1 MATYIPDRGD
11 LVWLNFTPQSG
22 REQSGR
28 RPAIVLS
35 PSAYNQKTSL
45 AICCPITSHE
55 KKHPFEVRVGGKKIA
70 GVILSDHIKNLDW
83 KERKAIFI
91 EKARTEVLNECTAKI
106 SALLL
111 LQ

>member
-1 MATYIPDRGD
+1 MASYIPDRGD
-11 LVWLNFTPQSG
+11 LIWLNFTPQSG

-35 PSAYNQKTSL
+35 PAAYNQKTSL

-55 KKHPFEVRVGGKKIA
+55 KKYPFEVKVYCKKIE
-70 GVILSDHIKNLDW
+70 GVVLSDHIKNLDW
-83 KERKAIFI
+83 KECKAIFI
-91 EKARTEVLNECTAKI
+91 EKAQPEVLDECMAKI

-111 LQ
+111 A